1 MLIHLLSYTYSY
13 AGTCL
18 TSRGSRKQSNN
29 SRDTFRCQ
37 TDAFKF
43 IPRRLYANV
52 AAISCSCFF
61 DVNGLRLIYVPY
73 IIYKSSPRASGVRL
87 SHDKARR
94 ILLPTSKINLGNSAL
109 MPIFLICFLGKEAL
123 CVSAAWKVE
132 LIVARN
138 EKRNYRAVE
147 NGLLT
152 QIRIKYPQWSN
163 S

>member
-1 MLIHLLSYTYSY
+1 MIVILLVYCTFLHRAVKEEYFGSQQEEILIHLLSYLFICRHFLNVESVPQ
-13 AGTCL
+13 
-18 TSRGSRKQSNN
+18 TSKPSNN

-52 AAISCSCFF
+52 AATPRPCFF

-73 IIYKSSPRASGVRL
+73 GYKSSPRASRVRL

-94 ILLPTSKINLGNSAL
+94 ILLPTSTINLGNSAL

-123 CVSAAWKVE
+123 CVSAA
-132 LIVARN
+132 
-138 EKRNYRAVE
+138 
-147 NGLLT
+147 
-152 QIRIKYPQWSN
+152 
-163 S
+163 